1 MPTVECSALS
11 LTAWAWLVIIP
22 QSATVTTQDEI
33 KLLQLKK
40 KDLEELIEEH
50 PVLFREIE
58 DKISTY
64 S

>member
-1 MPTVECSALS
+1 MG
-11 LTAWAWLVIIP
+11 LVSGNL
-22 QSATVTTQDEI
+22 QSATVTTLDEV

-40 KDLEELIEEH
+40 ADLEELIEEH
-50 PVLFREIE
+50 PVLFQEIE